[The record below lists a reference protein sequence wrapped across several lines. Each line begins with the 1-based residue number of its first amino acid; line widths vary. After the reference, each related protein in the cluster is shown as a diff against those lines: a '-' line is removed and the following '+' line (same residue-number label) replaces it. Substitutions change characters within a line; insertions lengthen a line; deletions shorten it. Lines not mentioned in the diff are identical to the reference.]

1 MVIILI
7 IGLFIF
13 VNGIIFF
20 TVFKN
25 PNKKIKN
32 IVYDCGIVCGFP
44 ANNDGTPSKIMQSR
58 IDAGIWLYKNNKI
71 KKLILSGG
79 AVKNEFVE
87 AQVMKDYAL
96 NLGVKSKDIIV
107 ETKSRSTYH
116 NLMYCK
122 DIVIENNFKDCLVIT
137 NSWHL
142 RKADHYARKFKLN
155 YSMYQ
160 AKKPQEYSMFKVL
173 MLHLYTNG
181 IMYKNFF
188 KGLS

>member
-7 IGLFIF
+7 IGLFII

-71 KKLILSGG
+71 KKLILLELDYKTQMKLQIQ
-79 AVKNEFVE
+79 VK
-87 AQVMKDYAL
+87 KK
-96 NLGVKSKDIIV
+96 VK
-107 ETKSRSTYH
+107 
-116 NLMYCK
+116 L
-122 DIVIENNFKDCLVIT
+122 
-137 NSWHL
+137 
-142 RKADHYARKFKLN
+142 
-155 YSMYQ
+155 
-160 AKKPQEYSMFKVL
+160 
-173 MLHLYTNG
+173 
-181 IMYKNFF
+181 
-188 KGLS
+188 